1 MSRARMIDIDGA
13 KLENEIQRRG
23 VTKQEASTAIGKE
36 KDYLTDCIR
45 TQRISMPALEALY
58 RKFFISEED
67 LMAEQKEEPE
77 QAVMMAPSGITKE
90 DILEAV
96 ADGICATIEILTNG
110 YELHDDLGKRIRLV
124 KRQEAEQ

>member
-45 TQRISMPALEALY
+45 TQRISMPAIEALY

-67 LMAEQKEEPE
+67 IMAEPKEEPE
-77 QAVMMAPSGITKE
+77 QTVMMAPAGLTIEEIT
-90 DILEAV
+90 EAV
-96 ADGICATIEILTNG
+96 THGVLAAFEVIKNENLIVLRRE
-110 YELHDDLGKRIRLV
+110 
-124 KRQEAEQ
+124 EAEQ

>member
-36 KDYLTDCIR
+36 KDYLTGCIR

-67 LMAEQKEEPE
+67 LMAEPKEESE
-77 QAVMMAPSGITKE
+77 QTVMMAPAGITKE
-90 DILEAV
+90 DIMEAV
-96 ADGICATIEILTNG
+96 ARGIFAALKFIEMD
-110 YELHDDLGKRIRLV
+110 YELRDDLGKRIRLV
-124 KRQEAEQ
+124 KRQEE